1 LSQLDPAQGTGAE
14 RREND
19 RGRTVHID
27 IDSTRSAIVNGC
39 LIAIAIA
46 AVPTVAASL
55 YRSVDIGW
63 SLVHLLHLVLAA
75 TVIAAALGRHRL
87 SYRMRANVLISA
99 TMLVGVAGV
108 LAFGQLGNG
117 RVFLLGSILI
127 AAMLFG
133 FAAGLIALLC
143 AVGTMIGTY
152 VLMKTGSIHFD
163 ADAQILATSLSSW
176 ITSIAS
182 LALLAAAIGV
192 PLVILLRQL
201 DRALRQ
207 SESDRDRLSQA
218 HKTSEDFFSKAFHSS
233 PLVLAVTD
241 PVSGQFHDV
250 NQACLDISGYTR
262 DEFLQTTSVA
272 LGIWVNIDDRRI
284 FVEKL
289 KRDGFVR
296 DMDVTLRS
304 KDGRLNDVLLSADLI
319 ATQDGDRILIIG
331 QDITRLKDVARI
343 KSEFISI
350 VSHELRT
357 PLTSIVGALKLAS
370 HEANI
375 QVSSEQRN
383 QLLSI
388 ALKNSTR
395 LSEIVNDLL
404 DLDKLQSG
412 AMVFELQPVDL
423 AALAVEAMEQSRT
436 FASECG
442 VRFVPGSLTDTI
454 HVHGDPSR
462 LNQVIVNILS
472 NAAKFSPRDGEIIVS
487 VRSID
492 GYGRVEIADRG
503 PGIPNSFKAQLFDR
517 FTQADSSTTRKV
529 QGSGLGLHI
538 CKSIVD
544 AHHGRIDFRPNDG
557 GGTVFFFDIPLL
569 GMTANSSSS
578 VGRPTMAAH

>member
-1 LSQLDPAQGTGAE
+1 M
-14 RREND
+14 
-19 RGRTVHID
+19 
-27 IDSTRSAIVNGC
+27 
-39 LIAIAIA
+39 
-46 AVPTVAASL
+46 
-55 YRSVDIGW
+55 
-63 SLVHLLHLVLAA
+63 HLLHLVLTA

-87 SYRMRANVLISA
+87 SYRMRANVLIGA

-152 VLMKTGSIHFD
+152 VLMKIGYIQFD
-163 ADAQILATSLSSW
+163 SDAQILATSLSAW

-182 LALLAAAIGV
+182 LALLAAAIGI

-201 DRALRQ
+201 DRALHQ
-207 SESDRDRLSQA
+207 SEDDRAHLSQA

-241 PVSGQFHDV
+241 PVNGQFHDV

-262 DEFLQTTSVA
+262 EEFLRTTSVA
-272 LGIWVNIDDRRI
+272 LGIWAKIDDRRI
-284 FVEKL
+284 FVDKL

-304 KDGRLNDVLLSADLI
+304 KDGRLNEVLLSADLI
-319 ATQDGDRILIIG
+319 ATRDGDRILIIG

-357 PLTSIVGALKLAS
+357 PLTSIVGALKLAARD
-370 HEANI
+370 ANI
-375 QVSSEQRN
+375 QISTEQRD

-412 AMVFELQPVDL
+412 AMTFELQPVDL

-436 FASECG
+436 FASEYG
-442 VRFVPGSLTDTI
+442 IRFVPGNLADPV
-454 HVHGDPSR
+454 HVLGDPSR

-472 NAAKFSPRDGEIIVS
+472 NAAKFSPRDADVVVS
-487 VRSID
+487 V
-492 GYGRVEIADRG
+492 GAKEEYGRVEIADRG
-503 PGIPNSFKAQLFDR
+503 PGIPYSFRAQLFDR

-569 GMTANSSSS
+569 GGTANSVSSADP
-578 VGRPTMAAH
+578 PTMAAR